1 MAALAALVRRSL
13 AQSLRILIGVFV
25 LLVGFQLMIVMQA
38 SSYQQSQSFGRI
50 AELMPGYL
58 QRGLGHMA
66 LLLAS
71 FPGMVTAGYFH
82 PVIVVMLAQ
91 LAIYLATE
99 PASEVETGLVDLVLA
114 RAVPRRHL
122 VTRSLL
128 LMVFVVA
135 MAALAMGGGTW
146 VGLRLFADP
155 AWDWPPAT
163 TLVGL
168 LVHLAAVACCLG
180 GLGLAIAA
188 GAKRRN
194 VAFGAVAFSAVVL
207 YLVAFLA
214 ISWAPARLVAWLSPF
229 NYYPAVS
236 ILAGV
241 APRWSNLLVLTSAT
255 VVLVGVAYWRFERR
269 DL

>member
-1 MAALAALVRRSL
+1 MPALAALFRRSL
-13 AQSLRILIGVFV
+13 AQSSRILLGVMA
-25 LLVGFQLMIVMQA
+25 LLVGFQLLIVIQA

-58 QRGLGHMA
+58 MRGLGNMA
-66 LLLAS
+66 LLLIS

-82 PVIVVMLAQ
+82 PVIVVMLAL

-99 PASEVETGLVDLVLA
+99 PAQEVETGLVDLVLA
-114 RAVPRRHL
+114 RAIPRHHL

-135 MAALAMGGGTW
+135 MSTLAMGGGTW

-155 AWDWPPAT
+155 GWDWPPAT
-163 TLVGL
+163 TLASL
-168 LVHLAAVACCLG
+168 LAHLGAVACCLG
-180 GLGLAIAA
+180 ALGLAVAA
-188 GAKRRN
+188 GARRRN
-194 VAFGAVAFSAVVL
+194 VAFGLVAFTAVVL

-214 ISWAPARLVAWLSPF
+214 LSWAPARLVAWLSPF
-229 NYYPAVS
+229 YYYPAVA

-241 APRWSNLLVLTSAT
+241 APRWTNLLVLMSAT
-255 VVLVGVAYWRFERR
+255 SVLVAVAYWRFDRR